1 MLDMFSSIDDNVSN
15 IIIMLST
22 FICILGITEPKSLGK
37 TKYSISSQ
45 VDELE
50 FYAFVRAL

>member
-1 MLDMFSSIDDNVSN
+1 MFSSIDDNVSN

-22 FICILGITEPKSLGK
+22 FICILGTTEPKSLGK

-45 VDELE
+45 VDEFE
-50 FYAFVRAL
+50 FHAFVRAL